1 MGIPLFTFNSSL
13 FTFNSS
19 PVQVYNKNFGYTLL
33 RVFWVNPIIKLS
45 LRRLTVK
52 GKENLP
58 KDGAIIIG
66 SNHTSALLDPL
77 VILRTMNRSTVFMT
91 RADIFRK
98 LFLQKVF
105 TFLKMLP
112 IFRIRDGYAAVKQN
126 EEIIAKC
133 GDVLQHG
140 YPLALFPEATHRP
153 KHSLL
158 PLSKGIF
165 HIALDANKRFGHERP
180 VYIVPMGLE
189 YGRYFR
195 FRSGAVATFGE
206 PINVTE
212 FVKQYENEV
221 TPAKLLAML
230 REELAQRMNK
240 LIAYVPDTEDY
251 DAQWEL
257 VKLITAQAQPISTAA
272 RLPLNQAAIKH
283 IVEKKVSDSAEDT
296 AALYADAIDF
306 KKERRLHGIHPSS
319 TGHKYPLAASIGNT
333 LALLCGLPYY
343 LFCAI
348 TMLPSWLL
356 SHKIVSGLKDK
367 AFSNTARLGVNL
379 AMVPLLLIIWGI
391 VAFCTLPPI
400 LATLAF
406 VLLIPAVAFFYD
418 YNAFALHTWSDWQ
431 WTLNKPLHDKL
442 KSLLKRS
449 K

>member
-1 MGIPLFTFNSSL
+1 M
-13 FTFNSS
+13 
-19 PVQVYNKNFGYTLL
+19 QVYDKNIGYTFL
-33 RVFWVNPIIKLS
+33 RLFWVNPIIKLS
-45 LRRLTVK
+45 LRRLVVK

-66 SNHTSALLDPL
+66 CNHTSALLDPL
-77 VILRTMNRSTVFMT
+77 VILRTMNRATVFMT

-98 LFLQKVF
+98 PLLQKVF

-133 GDVLQHG
+133 VKVLKHRL
-140 YPLALFPEATHRP
+140 PLALFPEATHRP

-165 HIALDANKRFGHERP
+165 HIALEANKNFGNEQP
-180 VYIVPMGLE
+180 IYIVPMGLE

-195 FRSGAVATFGE
+195 YRSSVVATYGK

-212 FVKQYENEV
+212 FVKQHENEV
-221 TPAKLLAML
+221 TPARLLAML
-230 REELAQRMNK
+230 REELTQRMSE

-257 VKLITAQAQPISTAA
+257 TKLCTAQLRPLSAGE
-272 RLPLNQAAIKH
+272 RLTLNQTIIKH
-283 IVEKKVSDSAEDT
+283 LTEKKANDPAEAT
-296 AALYADAIDF
+296 AALYADAMEF

-319 TGHKYPLAASIGNT
+319 TSHKHPLIASIGNT
-333 LALLCGLPYY
+333 LALLCALPYY
-343 LFCAI
+343 VFCAI
-348 TMLPSWLL
+348 TMLPSWVT
-356 SHKIVSGLKDK
+356 SHFIVSKLKDK

-379 AMVPLLLIIWGI
+379 ALCGLLVIIWSI
-391 VAFCTLPPI
+391 VALCTLPLIPAL
-400 LATLAF
+400 LA
-406 VLLIPAVAFFYD
+406 VILLIPAVAFFYD

-431 WTLNKPLHDKL
+431 WTLNKQLHNQL
-442 KSLLKRS
+442 QGLLKRC

>member
-1 MGIPLFTFNSSL
+1 M
-13 FTFNSS
+13 
-19 PVQVYNKNFGYTLL
+19 QVYNKNFGYTFL
-33 RVFWVNPIIKLS
+33 RLFWVNPIIKLS
-45 LRRLTVK
+45 LRRLVVK

-66 SNHTSALLDPL
+66 CNHTSALLDPL
-77 VILRTMNRSTVFMT
+77 VILRTMNRATVFMT

-98 LFLQKVF
+98 PLLQKVF

-133 GDVLQHG
+133 VKVLKHRL
-140 YPLALFPEATHRP
+140 PLALFPEATHRP

-165 HIALDANKRFGHERP
+165 HIALEANKNFGNEQP
-180 VYIVPMGLE
+180 IYIVPMGLE

-195 FRSGAVATFGE
+195 YRSSVVATYGK

-212 FVKQYENEV
+212 FVKQHENEV
-221 TPAKLLAML
+221 TPARLLAML
-230 REELAQRMNK
+230 REELTQRMSE

-257 VKLITAQAQPISTAA
+257 TKLCTAQLRPLSAGE
-272 RLPLNQAAIKH
+272 RLTLNQTIIKH
-283 IVEKKVSDSAEDT
+283 LTEKKANDPAEAT
-296 AALYADAIDF
+296 AALYADAMAF
-306 KKERRLHGIHPSS
+306 KKERRLHSIHPSS
-319 TGHKYPLAASIGNT
+319 TSHKHPLAASIGNT
-333 LALLCGLPYY
+333 LALLCALPYY
-343 LFCAI
+343 VFCAI
-348 TMLPSWLL
+348 TMLPSWVT
-356 SHKIVSGLKDK
+356 SHIIVSKLKDK

-379 AMVPLLLIIWGI
+379 ALCGLLVIIWSI
-391 VAFCTLPPI
+391 VALCTLPLIPAL
-400 LATLAF
+400 LA
-406 VLLIPAVAFFYD
+406 VILLIPAVAFFYD

-431 WTLNKPLHDKL
+431 WTLNKQLHNQL
-442 KSLLKRS
+442 QELLKRC

>member
-1 MGIPLFTFNSSL
+1 M
-13 FTFNSS
+13 
-19 PVQVYNKNFGYTLL
+19 QVYDKNIGYTIL
-33 RVFWVNPIIKLS
+33 RTFWVNPIVKLS
-45 LRRLTVK
+45 VRRLIIK

-58 KDGAIIIG
+58 KDGAVIIG
-66 SNHTSALLDPL
+66 CNHTSALLDPL
-77 VILRTMNRSTVFMT
+77 VILRAMNRATIFMT

-98 LFLQKVF
+98 PFLQKVF

-165 HIALDANKRFGHERP
+165 HIALEANKRIGHERP

-195 FRSGAVATFGE
+195 YRSNVVATYGE
-206 PINVTE
+206 AINVTE
-212 FVKQYENEV
+212 FVRQHENEV
-221 TPAKLLAML
+221 TPARLLAML
-230 REELAQRMNK
+230 REELASRMSK

-257 VKLITAQAQPISTAA
+257 AKLCTAQAHPHSPAE
-272 RLPLNQAAIKH
+272 RLALNQAAIKH
-283 IVEKKVSDSAEDT
+283 LVEKKEKDAPEAT

-319 TGHKYPLAASIGNT
+319 TSHKHPLAASLGNS
-333 LALLCGLPYY
+333 LALLCALPYY
-343 LFCAI
+343 VCCAI
-348 TMLPSWLL
+348 VSLPAWVT
-356 SHKIVSGLKDK
+356 SHVIVGKLKDK
-367 AFSNTARLGVNL
+367 AFANTARLGVNL
-379 AMVPLLLIIWGI
+379 ALWPMLLIIWGI
-391 VAFCTLPPI
+391 VALCCLPTI
-400 LATLAF
+400 AALLCIA
-406 VLLIPAVAFFYD
+406 LLIPAVAFFYD
-418 YNAFALHTWSDWQ
+418 YNTFALHTLSDWK
-431 WTLNKPLHDKL
+431 WTLAKHLHPRL
-442 KSLLKRS
+442 KDLLSRS

>member
-1 MGIPLFTFNSSL
+1 M
-13 FTFNSS
+13 
-19 PVQVYNKNFGYTLL
+19 QVYDKNIAYTLL
-33 RVFWVNPIIKLS
+33 RIFWINPIIKLS
-45 LRRLTVK
+45 LRRLTIK

-58 KDGAIIIG
+58 KDGAVIIG
-66 SNHTSALLDPL
+66 CNHTSALLDPL
-77 VILRTMNRSTVFMT
+77 VILRAMNSDTVFMT

-98 LFLQKVF
+98 PFLQKVF

-112 IFRIRDGYAAVKQN
+112 IFRIRDGIAAVKQN

-140 YPLALFPEATHRP
+140 LPLALFPEATHRP

-165 HIALDANKRFGHERP
+165 HIALEANKRIGHERP

-195 FRSGAVATFGE
+195 YRSNVVATYGE

-212 FVKQYENEV
+212 FVRQHEGEV
-221 TPAKLLAML
+221 TPARLLAML
-230 REELAQRMNK
+230 REELATRMSK

-257 VKLITAQAQPISTAA
+257 TKLCTAQCHPLSPAE
-272 RLPLNQAAIKH
+272 RLTINQAVIKRL
-283 IVEKKVSDSAEDT
+283 VEKKEQENPEAT
-296 AALYADAIDF
+296 AALYADAIAF

-319 TGHKYPLAASIGNT
+319 TSHKHPLIASIGNT
-333 LALLCGLPYY
+333 LALLCALPYY

-348 TMLPSWLL
+348 TMALSWLV
-356 SHKIVSGLKDK
+356 SYKIVSGLKDK

-379 AMVPLLLIIWGI
+379 ALCGLLVIIWSI
-391 VAFCTLPPI
+391 VALCTLPTV
-400 LATLAF
+400 LALLAI
-406 VLLIPAVAFFYD
+406 VLLIPAMAFFYD
-418 YNAFALHTWSDWQ
+418 YNTFALHTLSDWS
-431 WTLNKPLHDKL
+431 WTLNKQLYAPLQE
-442 KSLLKRS
+442 LLKRC

>member
-1 MGIPLFTFNSSL
+1 MAIQNSK
-13 FTFNSS
+13 FRIQNSY
-19 PVQVYNKNFGYTLL
+19 PVQVYNKNLGYTLL
-33 RVFWVNPIIKLS
+33 RIFWVNPIIKLS

-52 GKENLP
+52 GKVSLP

-77 VILRTMNRSTVFMT
+77 VILRTMNRATVFMT

-98 LFLQKVF
+98 PFLQKVF

-126 EEIIAKC
+126 EEIISKC
-133 GDVLQHG
+133 VKVLQHRI
-140 YPLALFPEATHRP
+140 PLALFPEATHRP

-165 HIALDANKRFGHERP
+165 HIALEANKNFGHEQP
-180 VYIVPMGLE
+180 IYIVPMGLE

-212 FVKQYENEV
+212 FVKKYENEV

-230 REELAQRMNK
+230 REELTQRMSK

-257 VKLITAQAQPISTAA
+257 AKLITAQAQPVSTAA

-283 IVEKKVSDSAEDT
+283 VVDKKAIAPAEDT
-296 AALYADAIDF
+296 ATLYADAIAF
-306 KKERRLHGIHPSS
+306 KKERRLHSIHPSS
-319 TGHKYPLAASIGNT
+319 TGHKHPLAASIGNT
-333 LALLCGLPYY
+333 VALLCSLPYY

-348 TMLPSWLL
+348 TMAPSWLL
-356 SHKIVSGLKDK
+356 SRKIVSGLKDK

-391 VAFCTLPPI
+391 VAFCTLPLI
-400 LATLAF
+400 LAALVF
-406 VLLIPAVAFFYD
+406 VLLIPAVGFFYD
-418 YNAFALHTWSDWQ
+418 YNAFVLHTWSDWQ
-431 WTLNKPLHDKL
+431 WTLNKSLHDKL
-442 KSLLKRS
+442 KSLLKRC

>member
-1 MGIPLFTFNSSL
+1 M
-13 FTFNSS
+13 
-19 PVQVYNKNFGYTLL
+19 QVYDKNLGYTLL
-33 RVFWVNPIIKLS
+33 RIFWVNPIIKLS
-45 LRRLTVK
+45 VRRLSVK

-77 VILRTMNRSTVFMT
+77 IILRVMNRATVFMT

-98 LFLQKVF
+98 PFLQKVF

-112 IFRIRDGYAAVKQN
+112 IFRIRDGIAAVKQN

-140 YPLALFPEATHRP
+140 LPLALFPEATHRP

-165 HIALDANKRFGHERP
+165 HIALEANKRIGHERP

-189 YGRYFR
+189 YGKYFDY
-195 FRSGAVATFGE
+195 RSTVVATYGE
-206 PINVTE
+206 AINVTE
-212 FVKQYENEV
+212 FVRQHEAEV
-221 TPAKLLAML
+221 TPARLLAML
-230 REELAQRMNK
+230 REELALRMSK

-257 VKLITAQAQPISTAA
+257 TKLCTAQKNPISPSQ
-272 RLPLNQAAIKH
+272 RLKTNQKVIKH
-283 IVEKKVSDSAEDT
+283 LLEKKETEAPEAT
-296 AALYADAIDF
+296 ATLYADALTF
-306 KKERRLHGIHPSS
+306 QGERRKRGIHPSS
-319 TGHKYPLAASIGNT
+319 TSHKFPLVASIGNT
-333 LALLCGLPYY
+333 LALLCALPYY

-348 TMLPSWLL
+348 TMAPSWLV
-356 SHKIVSGLKDK
+356 SYKIVSGLKDK

-379 AMVPLLLIIWGI
+379 ALCGLLVIIWSI
-391 VAFCTLPPI
+391 VALCALPLIPALLVI
-400 LATLAF
+400 A
-406 VLLIPAVAFFYD
+406 LLIPATAFFYD
-418 YNAFALHTWSDWQ
+418 YNTFARHTLSDWR
-431 WTLNKPLHDKL
+431 WAMNKQLHAPLRE
-442 KSLLKRS
+442 LLKQC

>member
-1 MGIPLFTFNSSL
+1 M
-13 FTFNSS
+13 
-19 PVQVYNKNFGYTLL
+19 QVYNKNFGYTLL
-33 RVFWVNPIIKLS
+33 RIFWVNPIIKLS
-45 LRRLTVK
+45 LRRLVVK

-58 KDGAIIIG
+58 KDGAVIIG
-66 SNHTSALLDPL
+66 CNHTSALLDPL
-77 VILRTMNRSTVFMT
+77 VILRAMNRATVFMA

-98 LFLQKVF
+98 PFLQKVF

-165 HIALDANKRFGHERP
+165 HIALEANRRIGHERP

-195 FRSGAVATFGE
+195 YRSTAVATYGQ

-212 FVKQYENEV
+212 FVKQHEGEV
-221 TPAKLLAML
+221 TPARLLAML
-230 REELAQRMNK
+230 REELAKRMSE

-257 VKLITAQAQPISTAA
+257 AKLITAQAQPLSTTD
-272 RLPLNQAAIKH
+272 RLPLNQAAIKQ
-283 IVEKKVSDSAEDT
+283 VLEKKATASSEDT
-296 AALYADAIDF
+296 AALYADAVAF

-319 TGHKYPLAASIGNT
+319 TGHKHPLAASIGNT
-333 LALLCGLPYY
+333 IALLCALPYY

-348 TMLPSWLL
+348 TMLPSWLV
-356 SHKIVSGLKDK
+356 SHIIVGKLKDK

-379 AMVPLLLIIWGI
+379 ALCGLLIIIWSI
-391 VAFCTLPPI
+391 VALCTLP
-400 LATLAF
+400 
-406 VLLIPAVAFFYD
+406 LIPALLVVVLLFPAIAFFYD
-418 YNAFALHTWSDWQ
+418 YNAFAMHTRSDWR
-431 WTLNKPLHDKL
+431 WALNKPLHAKL
-442 KSLLKRS
+442 KSLLGRCK
-449 K
+449 

>member
-1 MGIPLFTFNSSL
+1 M
-13 FTFNSS
+13 
-19 PVQVYNKNFGYTLL
+19 QVYDKNFAYTLL
-33 RVFWVNPIIKLS
+33 RIFWVNPIIKLS
-45 LRRLTVK
+45 LRRLTVR

-77 VILRTMNRSTVFMT
+77 VILRTMNRATVFMT
-91 RADIFRK
+91 RADIFRRP
-98 LFLQKVF
+98 FLQKVF

-189 YGRYFR
+189 YARYFR
-195 FRSGAVATFGE
+195 YRSTVVATYGE

-212 FVKQYENEV
+212 FVKQHENEV
-221 TPAKLLAML
+221 TPARLLAML
-230 REELAQRMNK
+230 REELASRMK
-240 LIAYVPDTEDY
+240 ELIAYVPDTEDY

-257 VKLITAQAQPISTAA
+257 TKLCTAQCNPLSPAE
-272 RLPLNQAAIKH
+272 RLTLNQTVIKRL
-283 IVEKKVSDSAEDT
+283 VEKKETDTPEAT
-296 AALYADAIDF
+296 AALYADAINF
-306 KKERRLHGIHPSS
+306 KKERRLYGIHPSS
-319 TGHKYPLAASIGNT
+319 TSHRHPLAASIGNT
-333 LALLCGLPYY
+333 IALLCALPYY

-348 TMLPSWLL
+348 TMAPSW
-356 SHKIVSGLKDK
+356 IVSHIIVSKLKDK
-367 AFSNTARLGVNL
+367 AFNNTARLGVNL
-379 AMVPLLLIIWGI
+379 ALCGLLVIIWGI
-391 VAFCTLPPI
+391 VALCTLHTVPAVLCI
-400 LATLAF
+400 A
-406 VLLIPAVAFFYD
+406 LLIPAVAFFYD
-418 YNAFALHTWSDWQ
+418 YNTFALHTLSDWR
-431 WTLNKPLHDKL
+431 WTMAKHLHPRL
-442 KSLLKRS
+442 KEILRRCK
-449 K
+449 

>member
-1 MGIPLFTFNSSL
+1 M
-13 FTFNSS
+13 
-19 PVQVYNKNFGYTLL
+19 QVYDKNFAYTLL
-33 RVFWVNPIIKLS
+33 RIFWVNPIIKLS
-45 LRRLTVK
+45 LRRLTVR

-77 VILRTMNRSTVFMT
+77 VILRTMNRATVFMT
-91 RADIFRK
+91 RADIFRRP
-98 LFLQKVF
+98 FLQKVF

-195 FRSGAVATFGE
+195 YRSTVVATYGE

-212 FVKQYENEV
+212 FVKQHENEV
-221 TPAKLLAML
+221 TPARLLAML
-230 REELAQRMNK
+230 REELASRMK
-240 LIAYVPDTEDY
+240 ELIAYVPDTEDY

-257 VKLITAQAQPISTAA
+257 TKLCTAQCNPLSPAE
-272 RLPLNQAAIKH
+272 RLTLNQTVIKRL
-283 IVEKKVSDSAEDT
+283 VEKKETDTPEAT
-296 AALYADAIDF
+296 AALYADAINF
-306 KKERRLHGIHPSS
+306 KKERRLYGIHPSS
-319 TGHKYPLAASIGNT
+319 TSHRHPLAASIGNT
-333 LALLCGLPYY
+333 IALLCALPYY

-348 TMLPSWLL
+348 TMAPSW
-356 SHKIVSGLKDK
+356 IVSHIIVSKLKDK
-367 AFSNTARLGVNL
+367 AFNNTARLGVNL
-379 AMVPLLLIIWGI
+379 ALCGLLVIIWGI
-391 VAFCTLPPI
+391 VALCTLHTVPAVLCI
-400 LATLAF
+400 A
-406 VLLIPAVAFFYD
+406 LLIPAVAFFYD
-418 YNAFALHTWSDWQ
+418 YNTFALHTLSDWK
-431 WTLNKPLHDKL
+431 WTMAKHLHPRL
-442 KSLLKRS
+442 KEILRRCK
-449 K
+449 

>member
-1 MGIPLFTFNSSL
+1 MKTPRSLIQNSEFKFIIL
-13 FTFNSS
+13 I
-19 PVQVYNKNFGYTLL
+19 VQVYSKNIGYTLL
-33 RVFWVNPIIKLS
+33 RIFWVNPIIKMS
-45 LRRLTVK
+45 LRRFVVK

-66 SNHTSALLDPL
+66 ANHTSALLDPL
-77 VILRTMNRSTVFMT
+77 IILRAMNRATVFMT

-98 LFLQKVF
+98 PFLQKVF

-112 IFRIRDGYAAVKQN
+112 IFRIRDGIAAVKQN

-133 GDVLQHG
+133 GEVLRHG

-165 HIALDANKRFGHERP
+165 HIALEANKKFGHERP
-180 VYIVPMGLE
+180 VYIVPMGIE
-189 YGRYFR
+189 YGKYFDY
-195 FRSGAVATFGE
+195 RSTMVATYGE

-212 FVKQYENEV
+212 FVRQHEGEV
-221 TPAKLLAML
+221 TPARLLAML
-230 REELAQRMNK
+230 REELATRMSK

-257 VKLITAQAQPISTAA
+257 TKLCTAQKNPISPSQ
-272 RLPLNQAAIKH
+272 RLKINQDIIKH
-283 IVEKKVSDSAEDT
+283 LEEKKEAEAPEST
-296 AALYADAIDF
+296 TALYADALAF
-306 KKERRLHGIHPSS
+306 QKERREHGIHPSS
-319 TGHKYPLAASIGNT
+319 TSHKLPLLASIGNT
-333 LALLCGLPYY
+333 LALLCALPYY

-348 TMLPSWLL
+348 TMLPAWLV

-379 AMVPLLLIIWGI
+379 ALCPLLIIIWGI
-391 VAFCTLPPI
+391 VALCTLPTI
-400 LATLAF
+400 AAWLAIA
-406 VLLIPAVAFFYD
+406 LLIPALSFFYD
-418 YNAFALHTWSDWQ
+418 YNTFARHTLSDWR
-431 WTLNKPLHDKL
+431 WTLNKQLHAPLDE
-442 KSLLKRS
+442 LLKRC

>member
-1 MGIPLFTFNSSL
+1 M
-13 FTFNSS
+13 
-19 PVQVYNKNFGYTLL
+19 QVYSKNFAYTLL
-33 RVFWVNPIIKLS
+33 RLFWVNPIIKLS
-45 LRRLTVK
+45 LRRFVVK
-52 GKENLP
+52 GRENLP

-66 SNHTSALLDPL
+66 CNHTSALLDPL
-77 VILRTMNRSTVFMT
+77 VILRAMNRSTVFMT

-98 LFLQKVF
+98 PLLQKVF
-105 TFLKMLP
+105 TFLRMLP

-165 HIALDANKRFGHERP
+165 HIALEANKRFGHERP

-189 YGRYFR
+189 YGKYFDY
-195 FRSGAVATFGE
+195 RSTVVATYGE

-212 FVKQYENEV
+212 FVKQHEDEV
-221 TPAKLLAML
+221 TPARLLAML
-230 REELAQRMNK
+230 REELATRMSK

-257 VKLITAQAQPISTAA
+257 TKLCTAQCHPLSPAE
-272 RLPLNQAAIKH
+272 RLTLNQAVIKRL
-283 IVEKKVSDSAEDT
+283 VAKKETETPEATE
-296 AALYADAIDF
+296 ALYADALAF
-306 KKERRLHGIHPSS
+306 QKERRARGIHPSS
-319 TGHKYPLAASIGNT
+319 TSHKFPLAASIGNS
-333 LALLCGLPYY
+333 LALLCALPYY

-348 TMLPSWLL
+348 TMLPTWAIANN
-356 SHKIVSGLKDK
+356 IVSKLKDK

-379 AMVPLLLIIWGI
+379 ALCGLLVIIWSI
-391 VAFCTLPPI
+391 VALCTLPLIPALLI
-400 LATLAF
+400 V
-406 VLLIPAVAFFYD
+406 VLLIPATAFFYD
-418 YNAFALHTWSDWQ
+418 YNTFAKHTLSDWKWALNKHLHTR
-431 WTLNKPLHDKL
+431 LEE
-442 KSLLKRS
+442 LLKRC

>member
-1 MGIPLFTFNSSL
+1 M
-13 FTFNSS
+13 
-19 PVQVYNKNFGYTLL
+19 QVYDKNLGYTLL
-33 RVFWVNPIIKLS
+33 RIFWVNPIVKLS
-45 LRRLTVK
+45 VRRLTIR

-66 SNHTSALLDPL
+66 CNHTSALLDPL
-77 VILRTMNRSTVFMT
+77 VILRAMNRGTVFMT

-98 LFLQKVF
+98 PFLQKVF
-105 TFLKMLP
+105 TFLRMLP
-112 IFRIRDGYAAVKQN
+112 IFRIRDGIAAVKQN
-126 EEIIAKC
+126 EEIISKC

-165 HIALDANKRFGHERP
+165 HIALEANKRIGHERP

-195 FRSGAVATFGE
+195 YRSNVVATYGE
-206 PINVTE
+206 AINVTE
-212 FVKQYENEV
+212 FVRQHENEV
-221 TPAKLLAML
+221 TPARLLAML
-230 REELAQRMNK
+230 REELAARMSK

-257 VKLITAQAQPISTAA
+257 TKLCTAQCHPLSPAE
-272 RLPLNQAAIKH
+272 RLTINQAAIKH
-283 IVEKKVSDSAEDT
+283 LLEKKEQESAEAT
-296 AALYADAIDF
+296 AALYADAAAF
-306 KKERRLHGIHPSS
+306 KEERQKHGIHPSS
-319 TGHKYPLAASIGNT
+319 TSHKYPLLASIGNT
-333 LALLCGLPYY
+333 LALLCALPYY

-348 TMLPSWLL
+348 TMLPIWLV

-379 AMVPLLLIIWGI
+379 ALCGLLVIIWSI
-391 VAFCTLPPI
+391 VALCTLPTLVAVLAI
-400 LATLAF
+400 L
-406 VLLIPAVAFFYD
+406 LLIPAVAFFYD
-418 YNAFALHTWSDWQ
+418 YNTFARHTWSDWQ
-431 WTLNKPLHDKL
+431 WTLNNHLHSQL
-442 KSLLKRS
+442 QGLLKRC